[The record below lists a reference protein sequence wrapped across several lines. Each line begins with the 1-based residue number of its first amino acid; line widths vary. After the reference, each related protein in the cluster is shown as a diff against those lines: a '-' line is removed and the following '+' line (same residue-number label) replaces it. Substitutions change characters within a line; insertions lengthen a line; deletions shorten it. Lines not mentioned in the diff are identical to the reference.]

1 MKVVKSR
8 FDFSPLHNAMQQYV
22 DTGILSGVSS
32 AVLVGRDL
40 VDLYCAGLADI
51 EQRITLRTDHLFR
64 IYSNTKLVT
73 SIAVLLLF
81 EEGKFDL
88 DDPIEIFIPQ
98 LGKRRVLRSGAVSMD
113 DTEAA
118 SNSITI
124 RHLLSHSSGLSYGLF
139 EPSTLI
145 FKAYREK
152 KILSPRATLAEKM
165 DTLAG
170 LPLGFH
176 PGTDWEY
183 SIATDVL
190 ARLVEVVSGQS
201 FDAFIKSRIFDPL
214 GMTDTGFVIPE
225 SQQTRLATMYAVV
238 DTLHRNKPKL
248 MRNDKLLLPNANLQ
262 PVAFLSGGAGLVSS
276 LPDMVKL
283 ISSLMPNGE
292 AMLKPRTISLM
303 MRNQLQSGISIKS
316 STLGPLSGKGFGLG
330 GAVTLAPSDLD
341 SPDSVGEFEWG
352 GLAGTHW
359 WISPKQNLAGIVMTQ
374 RWHSFWHPFSFDLKR
389 LIYQAV
395 L

>member
-1 MKVVKSR
+1 MKSR
-8 FDFSPLHNAMQQYV
+8 FDFSPLHNAMQRYV
-22 DTGILSGVSS
+22 DESVLPGISS

-40 VDLYCAGLADI
+40 VDIHCAGLADI
-51 EQRITLRTDHLFR
+51 EQRVTLRADHLFR

-88 DDPIEIFIPQ
+88 DNPIELFIPQ
-98 LGKRRVLRSGAVSMD
+98 LGKRRVLRPGALSLD

-118 SNSITI
+118 NNSITI
-124 RHLLSHSSGLSYGLF
+124 RHLLCHSSGLSYGLF
-139 EPSTLI
+139 EPNTLI
-145 FKAYREK
+145 FKAYRAK
-152 KILSPRATLAEKM
+152 KILSPWTTLAEKVNM
-165 DTLAG
+165 LAE

-190 ARLVEVVSGQS
+190 SRLVEVVSGQP
-201 FDAFIKSRIFDPL
+201 FDAYIKSRIFDPL

-225 SQQTRLATMYAVV
+225 SQQSRLATMYTVV
-238 DTLHRNKPKL
+238 DTLNLNKPKL

-292 AMLKPRTISLM
+292 AMLKPQTINLM
-303 MRNQLQSGISIKS
+303 MRNQLPSGMGIKS
-316 STLGPLSGKGFGLG
+316 STLGSLSGKGFGLG
-330 GAVTLAPSDLD
+330 GAVTLASSAID
-341 SPDSVGEFEWG
+341 SLDSVGDFEWG

-359 WISPKQNLAGIVMTQ
+359 WISPKKNLAAIVMTQ

-395 L
+395 S